1 METDTSSSQSLDEA
15 EEGLLVSAS
24 YPHSV
29 VVQAADGDAVD
40 DHLASSS
47 LMSTTAVSES
57 SFQSW
62 VEDDRNVPPDNQV
75 QYIIMMMIT
84 IDETFSVDVPPWSEQ
99 RGKKGFKPNL
109 ALYRRELRRRDPKV
123 RVSNHNTKDLL
134 EMLRRG
140 YPITSSEDI
149 EYITQRIRT
158 LEATMAGA
166 QLQRAT
172 TSAPNSR
179 SVARKTDRLRF
190 VECMVLD
197 TVKPLYLSSQQ
208 VLLRYEMDGRK
219 SSTASPDFYDVVSD
233 AFNDTTFN
241 PTSRCLPELHPDFI
255 ESIQLPLH
263 DDYLM
268 TPERAKS
275 LIQSMKPKIAKMAS
289 NFEQS
294 GNGDGMR
301 DADDDDD
308 DNNDDNNNGTDALR
322 GLIEGSSKAA
332 FLRGKNA

>member
-1 METDTSSSQSLDEA
+1 MDTDDSGSQSSDEA
-15 EEGLLVSAS
+15 DFVQARQLVSAS
-24 YPHSV
+24 V
-29 VVQAADGDAVD
+29 VLRAAGDDAVEGN
-40 DHLASSS
+40 LASSLS
-47 LMSTTAVSES
+47 TSTTGVAES

-75 QYIIMMMIT
+75 QYVIMMMMT

-134 EMLRRG
+134 EMLRGR
-140 YPITSSEDI
+140 YPITSPGDI
-149 EYITQRIRT
+149 EYITQRINLLKT
-158 LEATMAGA
+158 TMAAA
-166 QLQRAT
+166 QQQRAT

-197 TVKPLYLSSQQ
+197 AVKPLYLSSQQ

-219 SSTASPDFYDVVSD
+219 SSTAAPDFYEIVSD
-233 AFNDTTFN
+233 AFNDATFV
-241 PTSRCLPELHPDFI
+241 PTSRCMPDLHPDFA
-255 ESIQLPLH
+255 EAIQLPLH

-275 LIQSMKPKIAKMAS
+275 LIQSIKPRIAKMAS

-301 DADDDDD
+301 DLDDDD
-308 DNNDDNNNGTDALR
+308 DNDNNGTVETLR

-332 FLRGKNA
+332 FLRGKNV